1 MDQYNIYICKA
12 DCTLLGTLTGIKAE
26 TCSLVKNAMDLWEL
40 TFDIDKYV
48 NDNGTLTKS
57 NFYDSAG
64 DMMKLYIEGNDVQ
77 AFFIIDSEPVI
88 RGGTFQEV
96 KSITAHSVECELGE
110 MYLKNLKVNCGTT
123 DSQEYLAC
131 TPAPDGNKNYYNVNP
146 YTGLPYE
153 YISLINYEDTQLS
166 LLHLVL
172 QGTGWT
178 VKEGIDPELCR
189 IKKSFETSGSVYSFL
204 MKTLSPAAS
213 VIFEFDRK
221 NRQIGVVHAERYGN
235 DTGVFISMRNLINSF
250 EVTGS
255 GENNIKTKLIP
266 RGTDDI
272 GIEFVNFGQDSLLNL
287 DYFMNTP
294 DGYGGYT
301 YVSSEL
307 HDKYNLWKNY
317 RDKEKTSLSADSKTM
332 IQGTRR
338 EIYRELTK
346 LYNKTITDI
355 SELHNRLP
363 NDGCLIDYRT
373 YGADELKTAYTA
385 YNQALNTLI
394 TLYKQEYHVTEIG
407 NAPGY
412 DPLPPSA
419 ANIKDTPYWYDFYA
433 YKEKIIP
440 SIEEALKMYCRTDS
454 NGSLVYDEN
463 GRFIELDSGNPHYY
477 ADSDILKEVNSYLYE
492 WSLYGLDEL
501 EAKKKAWSETANLL
515 FHDCFILSGTP
526 VSPDRYRTP
535 DESEETGWNSLSAE
549 QKKLFSVAQAYMNK
563 LNQYLDYMSF
573 DPRKNS
579 LTKTVGKGII
589 RQCED
594 AIRKR
599 KNDISL
605 IESRQKEYDRLR
617 NELAASVTLE
627 NFKVHGTLLFTEND
641 LAILNSL
648 IREQEFHDDTILTT
662 SLDDLVSTVDVQ
674 EDLYQAAAAKLYE
687 TSRPQY
693 SFRTELDNLFSL
705 EEFKAC
711 REPFQI
717 GNFIRVGLETHE
729 ELHDNNFIKLRLI
742 SVSYNPLEADE
753 NLSVEFSTMTKS
765 LNGIS
770 DLAFLLDS
778 ENGASATSSS
788 GASSG
793 GVYGNHD
800 TNVQIS
806 NHMLN
811 ALLRTELFGT
821 AVTDVI
827 LDSLK
832 ANKGN
837 FNTLFSHCGVFDSLE
852 TGQIKISGDCLFD
865 RIKSNNWNGTDL
877 NPLSNTQGSIFQ
889 LSDGK
894 FNLGGNLKWDG
905 SALTINGTGKFTG
918 EIQGTGGTFYG
929 DVTAN
934 TLTANQSGTIAGW
947 QFNKNGFYKSSDS
960 IAGEGMYLGND
971 GISAG
976 NFFVVKKEGI
986 YIKSKDWTPAAFDSR
1001 IGEKN
1006 AGTLFTLTA
1015 GQYIKVYLYNMKD
1028 IDYFELSWNYDEIY
1042 KDSASDEAKKAFE
1055 RFCIRGWGVGRIENA
1070 PSYYF
1075 EGDNIY
1081 VFTMPFDFICD
1092 KIKKVNYKDLNP
1104 ARTISTVIFHQFY
1117 SREYL
1122 GLDDNHPD
1130 RLFHSVEIGKIEV
1143 YNSDNTLRDILY
1155 GNRTNTPTGMM
1166 INTFAK
1172 HIYTDTF
1179 SISNNELQHAAVYHS
1194 AASNSPNLYINPD
1207 GRFMR
1212 SSSSSQRF
1220 KKDITSDI
1228 PDSLSP
1234 EKLYELDIVSYKYKD
1249 NYLYHSDERYGKDM
1263 IGLIAE
1269 DVYEKYPTACNL
1281 DGEGKPEMWNIHILF
1296 PAALKLIQEQH
1307 KELEKLKERIE
1318 ILEQKG

>member
-1 MDQYNIYICKA
+1 MDQYNIYICKT
-12 DCTLLGTLTGIKAE
+12 DCTLLGTLTGLKTE

-57 NFYDSAG
+57 SFYDSAG
-64 DMMKLYIEGNDVQ
+64 DMMKLYMEGNDVQ

-96 KSITAHSVECELGE
+96 KSITAHSIECELGE
-110 MYLKNLKVNCGTT
+110 MYLKNFKVNCGTA

-131 TPAPDGNKNYYNVNP
+131 TSDPDGNKIYYNVNP
-146 YTGLPYE
+146 YTGLPNE
-153 YISLINYEDTQLS
+153 YVSLINYEDTQLS

-204 MKTLSPAAS
+204 MKTISPAAS

-221 NRQIGVVHAERYGN
+221 NRQIGAVRAERYGN

-250 EVTGS
+250 EVTAS
-255 GENNIKTKLIP
+255 GEDNIKTKLIP
-266 RGTDDI
+266 RGADDI

-294 DGYGGYT
+294 GEYGGYT

-317 RDKEKTSLSADSKTM
+317 RDKEKTSLSAGSKTM

-385 YNQALNTLI
+385 YNKALNTLI
-394 TLYKQEYHVTEIG
+394 TLYKQEYNVTEIG
-407 NAPGY
+407 NAPDY
-412 DPLPPSA
+412 APLPPSA
-419 ANIKDTPYWYDFYA
+419 ANIQDTPYWYDFYA

-440 SIEEALKMYCRTDS
+440 SIEEALKMYCRTDN

-463 GRFIELDSGNPHYY
+463 GKLIELESGNPHYY
-477 ADSDILKEVNSYLYE
+477 ADPDILNEVNSYVYE

-515 FHDCFILSGTP
+515 FHECFILSGTAL
-526 VSPDRYRTP
+526 SPTRYRTP
-535 DESEETGWNSLSAE
+535 DESKETGWNSLSAE
-549 QKKLFSVAQAYMNK
+549 QKKLFSGAQAYINK

-573 DPRKNS
+573 DSRENS
-579 LTKTVGKGII
+579 LTKTTGKGII
-589 RQCED
+589 RQCE
-594 AIRKR
+594 AAMRQRI
-599 KNDISL
+599 NEISI

-617 NELAASVTLE
+617 NELAASVTPE
-627 NFKVHGTLLFTEND
+627 NFKVHDTLLFTEKD
-641 LAILNSL
+641 LAVMNSL

-662 SLDDLVSTVDVQ
+662 SLDDLVSTADVQ
-674 EDLYQAAAAKLYE
+674 EELYQFAAAKLYE
-687 TSRPQY
+687 ISRPQY

-729 ELHDNNFIKLRLI
+729 ELCDNNFIRLRLI
-742 SVSYNPLEADE
+742 SVSYNPLQGDE

-778 ENGASATSSS
+778 ENSSSAASSS

-793 GVYGNHD
+793 GSYGNHD
-800 TNVQIS
+800 TDVQLS
-806 NHMLN
+806 NNMLH

-827 LDSLK
+827 LDSMK

-837 FNTLFSHCGVFDSLE
+837 FNTLFSHCGAFDSLE
-852 TGQIKISGDCLFD
+852 AGQIKISGDCLFD
-865 RIKSNNWNGTDL
+865 RIKSKNWNGTDS
-877 NPLSNTQGSIFQ
+877 NPLSNSQGSIFQ

-934 TLTANQSGTIAGW
+934 TLTANQSGSIAGW
-947 QFNKNGFYKSSDS
+947 QFNENGFYKSSDS
-960 IAGEGMYLGND
+960 IAGDGMYLGND

-976 NFFVVKKEGI
+976 DFFVVKKEGI
-986 YIKSKDWTPAAFDSR
+986 YIKSKDWTPATFSSR
-1001 IGEKN
+1001 IGQETI
-1006 AGTLFTLTA
+1006 GSLFTLTA
-1015 GQYIKVYLYNMKD
+1015 GQYIKVYLYNMAN
-1028 IDYFELSWNYDEIY
+1028 IDYFELSWNYDETY
-1042 KDSASDEAKKAFE
+1042 KDSAAGATKQVFDKY
-1055 RFCIRGWGVGRIENA
+1055 CLRGWGVGRVENV
-1070 PSYYF
+1070 PSYYYD
-1075 EGDNIY
+1075 GDDIF
-1081 VFTMPFDFICD
+1081 VFTLSYDFICS
-1092 KIKKVNYKDLNP
+1092 IIRNNGLNP
-1104 ARTISTVIFHQFY
+1104 ARTTTSVNFHLFY
-1117 SREYL
+1117 SL
-1122 GLDDNHPD
+1122 GRKMDDNHPD
-1130 RLFHSVEIGKIEV
+1130 RWFHKIQIGKIEV
-1143 YNSDNTLRDILY
+1143 YDSDNTLREILY

-1166 INTFAK
+1166 VNTFAK

-1220 KKDITSDI
+1220 KKDITSEI

-1249 NYLYHSDERYGKDM
+1249 NYLYHSDERYGKDI

-1269 DVYEKYPTACNL
+1269 DVHEKYPSACNL
-1281 DGEGKPEMWNIHILF
+1281 DGEGKPEM
-1296 PAALKLIQEQH
+1296 
-1307 KELEKLKERIE
+1307 
-1318 ILEQKG
+1318 

>member
-1 MDQYNIYICKA
+1 MDQYNIYICKT
-12 DCTLLGTLTGIKAE
+12 DCTLLGTLTGLKTE

-57 NFYDSAG
+57 SFYDSAG
-64 DMMKLYIEGNDVQ
+64 DMMKLYMEGNDVQ

-96 KSITAHSVECELGE
+96 KSITAHSIECELGE
-110 MYLKNLKVNCGTT
+110 MYLKNFKVNCGTA

-131 TPAPDGNKNYYNVNP
+131 TSDPDGNKIYYNVNP
-146 YTGLPYE
+146 YTGLPNE
-153 YISLINYEDTQLS
+153 YVSLINYEDTQLS

-204 MKTLSPAAS
+204 MKTISPAAS

-221 NRQIGVVHAERYGN
+221 NRQIGAVRAERYGN

-250 EVTGS
+250 EVTAS
-255 GENNIKTKLIP
+255 GEDNIKTKLIP
-266 RGTDDI
+266 RGADDI

-294 DGYGGYT
+294 GEYGGYT

-317 RDKEKTSLSADSKTM
+317 RDKEKTSLSADGKTM
-332 IQGTRR
+332 LQGTRR

-385 YNQALNTLI
+385 YNKALNTLI
-394 TLYKQEYHVTEIG
+394 TLYKQEYNVTEIG
-407 NAPGY
+407 NAPDY
-412 DPLPPSA
+412 APLPPSA
-419 ANIKDTPYWYDFYA
+419 ANIQDTPYWYDFYA

-440 SIEEALKMYCRTDS
+440 SIEEALKMYCRTDN

-463 GRFIELDSGNPHYY
+463 GKLIELESGNPHYY
-477 ADSDILKEVNSYLYE
+477 ADPDILKEVNSYVYE

-515 FHDCFILSGTP
+515 FHECFILSGTAL
-526 VSPDRYRTP
+526 SPKRYRTP
-535 DESEETGWNSLSAE
+535 DESKETGWNSLSAE
-549 QKKLFSVAQAYMNK
+549 QKKLFSGAQAYINK

-573 DPRKNS
+573 DSRENS
-579 LTKTVGKGII
+579 LTKTTGKGII
-589 RQCED
+589 RQCE
-594 AIRKR
+594 AAMRQRI
-599 KNDISL
+599 NEISL

-617 NELAASVTLE
+617 NELAASVTPE
-627 NFKVHGTLLFTEND
+627 NFKVHDTLLFTEKD
-641 LAILNSL
+641 LAVMNSL

-662 SLDDLVSTVDVQ
+662 SLDDLVSTADVQ
-674 EDLYQAAAAKLYE
+674 EELYQSAAAKLYE
-687 TSRPQY
+687 ISRPQY

-729 ELHDNNFIKLRLI
+729 ELCDNNFIRLRLI
-742 SVSYNPLEADE
+742 SVSYNPLQGDE

-778 ENGASATSSS
+778 ENSSSAASSS

-793 GVYGNHD
+793 GSYGNHD
-800 TNVQIS
+800 TDVQLS
-806 NHMLN
+806 NNMLH

-827 LDSLK
+827 LDSMK

-837 FNTLFSHCGVFDSLE
+837 FNTLFSHCGAFDSLE
-852 TGQIKISGDCLFD
+852 AGQIKISGDCLFD
-865 RIKSNNWNGTDL
+865 RIKSKNWNGTDS
-877 NPLSNTQGSIFQ
+877 NPLSNSQGSIFQ

-934 TLTANQSGTIAGW
+934 TLTANQSGSIAGW
-947 QFNKNGFYKSSDS
+947 QFNENGFYKSSDS
-960 IAGEGMYLGND
+960 IAGDGMYLGND

-976 NFFVVKKEGI
+976 DFFVVKKEGI
-986 YIKSKDWTPAAFDSR
+986 YIKSKDWTPATFSSR
-1001 IGEKN
+1001 IGQETI
-1006 AGTLFTLTA
+1006 GSLFTLTA
-1015 GQYIKVYLYNMKD
+1015 GQYIKVYLYNMAN
-1028 IDYFELSWNYDEIY
+1028 IDYFELSWNYDETY
-1042 KDSASDEAKKAFE
+1042 KDSAAGATKQVFDKY
-1055 RFCIRGWGVGRIENA
+1055 CLRGWGVGRVENV
-1070 PSYYF
+1070 PSYYYD
-1075 EGDNIY
+1075 GDDIF
-1081 VFTMPFDFICD
+1081 VFTLSYDFICS
-1092 KIKKVNYKDLNP
+1092 IIRNNGLNP
-1104 ARTISTVIFHQFY
+1104 ARTTTSVNFHLFY
-1117 SREYL
+1117 SL
-1122 GLDDNHPD
+1122 GRKMDDNHPD
-1130 RLFHSVEIGKIEV
+1130 RWFHKIQIGKIEV
-1143 YNSDNTLRDILY
+1143 YDSDNTLREILY

-1166 INTFAK
+1166 VNTFAK

-1220 KKDITSDI
+1220 KKDITSEI

-1249 NYLYHSDERYGKDM
+1249 NYLYHSDERYGKDI

-1269 DVYEKYPTACNL
+1269 DVHEKYPSACNL
-1281 DGEGKPEMWNIHILF
+1281 DGEGKPEMWNINILF